1 MSAIAS
7 IIRGFRRLAA
17 PCALAAA
24 LVPQASAA
32 APFVLSST
40 DAYTSTWYTATDETI
55 TEGTDSD
62 VTDVP
67 GERISSTAEAGCS
80 GDDQSFCSSFPH
92 QTPPQIG
99 AARTD
104 YGLNSV
110 YAHSLHHSVGGL
122 VSHVD
127 SAEARSTWSDEW
139 TLGGNV
145 TGAQD
150 FMIAVR
156 ADGSWSGSGGF
167 ALQLLVVDGS
177 MQLGDDGLPLGTIA
191 RGVMTNACDWP
202 FDVGIDIG
210 GCAFAGFPFPLPPSQ
225 AFVDANPDGDDQGSF
240 DHTLLVAAPWVTGRT
255 YTVMVSL
262 YAATGP
268 FDGSELDADSTARVT
283 QVLIPAGGTIES
295 AAGAL
300 ANYNVSEVPVPAVG
314 WLFAAALAGC
324 AARAGRARSCPQPP
338 STS

>member
-1 MSAIAS
+1 LAS
-7 IIRGFRRLAA
+7 IIQRLRRLAA

-24 LVPQASAA
+24 LLPQGSAA
-32 APFVLSST
+32 APFVISST
-40 DAYTSTWYTATDETI
+40 DAYTGTWYTATDEI
-55 TEGTDSD
+55 IAEGTDSD
-62 VTDVP
+62 ETDVP
-67 GERISSTAEAGCS
+67 GVRISSTAEADCG
-80 GDDQSFCSSFPH
+80 GDPQSLCASFPH
-92 QTPPQIG
+92 QSPPQIG

-104 YGLNSV
+104 FGLNSV
-110 YAHSLHHSVGGL
+110 YAYSLHHSVGGT

-127 SAEARSTWSDEW
+127 AATAFSTWSDEW

-145 TGAQD
+145 TGAPD

-156 ADGSWSGSGGF
+156 ADGNWSGSGSF

-191 RGVMTNACDWP
+191 RGVMTNACDWSLN
-202 FDVGIDIG
+202 VGIDLD
-210 GCAFAGFPFPLPPSQ
+210 GCAPAGFPFPLPLAPSQ
-225 AFVDANPDGDDQGSF
+225 VFVDVNPDGDDQGSF

-262 YAATGP
+262 RAATGP

-283 QVLIPAGGTIES
+283 QVLVPAGGTIVS

-314 WLFAAALAGC
+314 WLFGAALAGC
-324 AARAGRARSCPQPP
+324 AVRCRRARSCPQPP